1 MHASEAENELDPE
14 RNDRVELSADLYASD
29 VTKNLDKAV
38 RAQAVIVARDAYWV
52 ESYKLLRRLYT
63 EARRPDPAWCLCQAL
78 NVLGLAE
85 PDEERFYVRHR
96 ADNAAPAQAIL
107 DEQDWVLRLS
117 HQDADPIVT

>member
-38 RAQAVIVARDAYWV
+38 RAQAEILARDPYRV

-85 PDEERFYVRHR
+85 PDEERFYRGHR
-96 ADNAAPAQAIL
+96 ADNAAPAQPMLNDQDRAI
-107 DEQDWVLRLS
+107 RLS
-117 HQDADPIVT
+117 HPGSDPI